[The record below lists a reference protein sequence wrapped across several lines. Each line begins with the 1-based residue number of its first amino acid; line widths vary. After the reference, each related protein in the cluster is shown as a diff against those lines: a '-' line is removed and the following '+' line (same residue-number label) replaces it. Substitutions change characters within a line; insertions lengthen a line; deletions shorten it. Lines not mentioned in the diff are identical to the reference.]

1 MKLDRVA
8 SNARFAPCG
17 RKFTSS
23 ISTLLQHRAII
34 TLGKGGVGRTS
45 VANAMA
51 LVAAGRRMRTLVIET
66 DPGRPIAASYGHK
79 PGLEPVALEPYL
91 WSLFLGGQESLEDYL
106 GLVVP
111 RRILRA
117 VYASSLYQYF
127 VNAAP
132 ALRELTMMGKIYHEI
147 ERRPKSK
154 MPWDLIVVD
163 APASGQALGMV
174 RMPFVARETFGG
186 GIVGSEAE
194 EVARFF
200 RDPARCA
207 MVVVTTAEALAIS
220 ETLEIHH
227 ALENLQLGTAAVFVN
242 RTSAAAFEPRDIT
255 RMIASASRNAR
266 LKHVEELAEI
276 ARTDL
281 QRRNRERRALGI
293 IERQVAAPVA
303 RLSEHRDCC
312 GHRLG
317 VALAAELIRF
327 ESGFAPQP

>member
-1 MKLDRVA
+1 M
-8 SNARFAPCG
+8 
-17 RKFTSS
+17 
-23 ISTLLQHRAII
+23 

-45 VANAMA
+45 AATAIA
-51 LVAAGRRMRTLVIET
+51 LFAAGRGMRTLVIET
-66 DPGRPIAASYGHK
+66 DPQRPIAAIYGHK
-79 PGLEPVALEPYL
+79 PGLEPVALEARL

-111 RRILRA
+111 RPILRA
-117 VYASSLYQYF
+117 VFASSLYQYF

-154 MPWDLIVVD
+154 PPWDVLVVD

-186 GIVGSEAE
+186 GIVGSEAA

-207 MVVVTTAEALAIS
+207 MVLVTSAEALAIS

-227 ALENLQLGTAAVFVN
+227 ALEQLQLATAAVLLN
-242 RTSAAAFEPRDIT
+242 RTTSGGFEAGDIT
-255 RMIASASRNAR
+255 RMLTRASRNAR
-266 LKHVEELAEI
+266 LRHATELAEI
-276 ARTDL
+276 ARADL
-281 QRRNRERRALGI
+281 RRRNQERRAMGI
-293 IERQVAAPVA
+293 IQRQIAAPIA
-303 RLSEHRDCC
+303 KLREHCGLSGRQ
-312 GHRLG
+312 LG
-317 VALAAELIRF
+317 AALAAELAEF
-327 ESGFAPQP
+327 